1 MAKNNFL
8 SWDTV
13 ANNNEDVGGVN
24 IKEGCAPSGINNA
37 IRTIMAQL
45 RADIDGGM
53 VYAAK
58 ATNYTAV
65 LNDNNGYL
73 RFTAAATLSLDPVAT
88 LVADWHV
95 FVQADGGD
103 VIVDPNAS
111 ETINGATTITIRN
124 GESAL
129 IISNGSAFF
138 ARINS
143 LSTVTY
149 AEKSGNYTAV
159 AADNRGTLRFTA
171 AATLALTAAATLGSA
186 WRTTVINSSSGLI
199 TIDPNASETVNGA
212 TTAIIASGQTAT
224 IVCSGTAFF
233 ADIHSDPL
241 SGPQLQGYS
250 TGLALTTNV
259 TDATNDVDIAVGAAA
274 SDVSPYYL
282 MQLTS
287 ALTKRLDA
295 SWAVGTNQG
304 GLDTGAVGN
313 NTYYIWLIQRSDT
326 GVTDVLFSLSST
338 APTMPTNYDR
348 KRLLGLLVR
357 AAGVNSSPYL
367 NAKGIGNLG
376 PILLSKGVIPTSAAF
391 DLAIPVGVRRIT
403 LEMKGFSTT
412 GTSVPMIQLKAG
424 GTAET
429 TGYVGSVGVIS
440 ASPGANSLSVG
451 FSLYGT
457 FSAAS
462 VLTSTIILTLQD
474 GNTWMANIKG
484 GNSATGVNAVCDG
497 YKTLAGVL
505 DGIRWTTAG
514 GVDTAD
520 LGDYSLYV
528 EY

>member
-8 SWDTV
+8 SWDTA
-13 ANNNEDVGGVN
+13 ANNNTDIGGVN
-24 IKEGCAPSGINNA
+24 IAEGCAPSGINNA
-37 IRTIMAQL
+37 IRTVMSQL
-45 RADIDGGM
+45 RSDIDGGM

-73 RFTAAATLSLDPVAT
+73 RFTAAATLTLDPVAT

-111 ETINGATTITIRN
+111 ETINGAATITIRN

-138 ARINS
+138 ARVNS

-259 TDATNDVDIAVGAAA
+259 TDATNDVDIAIGAAA

-326 GVTDVLFSLSST
+326 GVVDVLFSLSST
-338 APTMPTNYDR
+338 APTMPANYDR

-357 AAGVNSSPYL
+357 SSGVNSTPFL
-367 NAKGIGNLG
+367 NAKSISNIG
-376 PILLSKGVIPTSAAF
+376 PILLSKG
-391 DLAIPVGVRRIT
+391 AIPGTAAVDWTVPSGPHRYVLVLSAFST
-403 LEMKGFSTT
+403 NGTGLPMLQLKTGGAAETSGYSGGAANSGSTT
-412 GTSVPMIQLKAG
+412 GL
-424 GTAET
+424 
-429 TGYVGSVGVIS
+429 
-440 ASPGANSLSVG
+440 ANSSG
-451 FSLYGT
+451 FYFNSGG
-457 FSAAS
+457 AAS
-462 VLTSTIILTLQD
+462 LSYDIVIELFNLT
-474 GNTWMANIKG
+474 GNTWICRIFGSNAGPGTTG
-484 GNSATGVNAVCDG
+484 GGGS
-497 YKTLAGVL
+497 KTLAGPI
-505 DGIRWTTAG
+505 DGLRLTTPGA
-514 GVDTAD
+514 VNVPDS
-520 LGDYSLYV
+520 GDYALYA

>member
-8 SWDTV
+8 SWDTA
-13 ANNNEDVGGVN
+13 ANNNTDIGGVN
-24 IKEGCAPSGINNA
+24 IAEGCAPSGINNA

-58 ATNYTAV
+58 STNYTAV
-65 LNDNNGYL
+65 LNDNNAYL
-73 RFTAAATLSLDPVAT
+73 RFTAAATLTLDPVAT
-88 LVADWHV
+88 LGADWHV

-103 VIVDPNAS
+103 VIVDPNLS
-111 ETINGATTITIRN
+111 ETINGTTTITIRN

-138 ARINS
+138 ARINPIN
-143 LSTVTY
+143 TVTY

-212 TTAIIASGQTAT
+212 ATAIIGSGQTAT

-241 SGPQLQGYS
+241 SGPQLQGYV
-250 TGLALTTNV
+250 TGLALTTNAG
-259 TDATNDVDIAVGAAA
+259 DATNDVDIAVGAAA

-287 ALTKRLDA
+287 ALTKRIDA
-295 SWAVGTNQG
+295 NWAVGTNQG

-326 GVTDVLFSLSST
+326 LVTDVLFSLSST
-338 APTMPTNYDR
+338 APTMPANYDR

-357 AAGVNSSPYL
+357 ASATNGAPYL
-367 NAKGIGNLG
+367 NAKAIGNTG
-376 PILLSKGVIPTSAAF
+376 PILIAKGAIPTTATV
-391 DLAIPVGVRRIT
+391 DWTIPAGVRRIR
-403 LEMKGFSTT
+403 LVLSAFSTN
-412 GTSVPMIQLKAG
+412 GTSQPLIQLKTG
-424 GTAET
+424 GSAET
-429 TGYVGSVGVIS
+429 SGYVG
-440 ASPGANSLSVG
+440 G
-451 FSLYGT
+451 FFTYT
-457 FSAAS
+457 
-462 VLTSTIILTLQD
+462 T
-474 GNTWMANIKG
+474 
-484 GNSATGVNAVCDG
+484 ATGSGNHSSGFANVVSSTASFVYYSDVELSSNDG
-497 YKTLAGVL
+497 TTWFCGINTSFSNVAGAGIATGTKTLAGLL
-505 DGIRWTTAG
+505 DGIRLTTAG
-514 GVDTAD
+514 GTDVPDAGT
-520 LGDYSLYV
+520 YSLYV